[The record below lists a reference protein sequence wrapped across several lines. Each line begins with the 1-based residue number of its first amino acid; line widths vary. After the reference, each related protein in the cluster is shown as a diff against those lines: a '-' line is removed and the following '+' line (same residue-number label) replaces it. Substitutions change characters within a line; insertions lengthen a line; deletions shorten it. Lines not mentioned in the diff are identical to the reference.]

1 MIEPFFADC
10 DESVRVQ
17 DDSREQQIRE
27 LFGLTDPRDGRS
39 GVDAVDSFGN
49 PFELKSTTVTGVS
62 TSRDV
67 GSHTISRWKNRYWIF
82 ARGRNLAT
90 GFVIDEAYFLHPHDM
105 SEFFDDLQKRFAPG
119 DEVWAKAKAHLS
131 VSVSF
136 VRHEVDSLERLI
148 NRGNTKNNPKIP
160 WDYIVK
166 NGTNIFENHA
176 AVLQDLVLAR
186 PLDSVN
192 EPKEIK
198 CCQLDLD
205 FGGSVVS

>member
-27 LFGLTDPRDGRS
+27 LFGLVDPRDGRS

-82 ARGRNLAT
+82 VRGRNLAA
-90 GFVIDEAYFLHPHDM
+90 GFIIDESYFLHPHDM
-105 SEFFDDLQKRFAPG
+105 SEFFDELQKRFEPG

-131 VSVSF
+131 VSF
-136 VRHEVDSLERLI
+136 ARQEVDRLDRLI
-148 NRGNTKNNPKIP
+148 NRGNTLNNPKIP

-166 NGTNIFENHA
+166 NGTNVFENHA

-186 PLDSVN
+186 PLDSKN
-192 EPKEIK
+192 EPKETK
-198 CCQLDLD
+198 SWQLDLD
-205 FGGSVVS
+205 FGVSVVS